1 MAQRPFVYRPRTVED
16 VLQRAQDNENRP
28 GIFLPSYN
36 IYKVRNGENWIRI
49 LPATW
54 DDARHW
60 GFDVFVHGGVG
71 ADRATVLCNARMG
84 NGKCPGCEIRVQEE
98 RAGADEATLRQ
109 LNATHRTVAWLID
122 RKAEEEGPQ
131 LWAMPY
137 QSVDLEIQ
145 ARSIDRTNGELYLV
159 DDLEAG
165 YDVTFNKTGKDLAT
179 RYVGVELVRHPSA
192 IDQVYFDYVIDHPI
206 PECLIWRSYEQV
218 LEMYTGGMIDAN
230 APTIAPRGAGL
241 PTLPYAWVD
250 HARPEPAGPRQRS
263 SVPPPTARPCLP
275 GALSP
280 ARATHLAEHLPK
292 RPQRPPHGARA
303 GGRHRKRRRLITIE
317 GSNTQSIQI
326 SPHQQSRTTAS
337 THRSTNR
344 STNMMEGNN
353 TKPNPLVKRH
363 RPGMKIPMRSTT
375 VTHHNSHNSHNS
387 TRGMYNVRYSLGNSK
402 HLYCPRAVW

>member
-60 GFDVFVHGGVG
+60 GFDVFVHWRSV
-71 ADRATVLCNARMG
+71 AQRLNRATVLCNARMG

-137 QSVDLEIQ
+137 QSVDLGIQ

-230 APTIAPRGAGL
+230 APTIAPRGAG
-241 PTLPYAWVD
+241 PTLPPRMGGSRPTRTGWTPPAEQRAPANGPSLPARGAI
-250 HARPEPAGPRQRS
+250 ARPSYPPSRAPAQA
-263 SVPPPTARPCLP
+263 PTA
-275 GALSP
+275 P
-280 ARATHLAEHLPK
+280 AA
-292 RPQRPPHGARA
+292 ARA
-303 GGRHRKRRRLITIE
+303 GQVVAAAE
-317 GSNTQSIQI
+317 G
-326 SPHQQSRTTAS
+326 A
-337 THRSTNR
+337 
-344 STNMMEGNN
+344 G
-353 TKPNPLVKRH
+353 
-363 RPGMKIPMRSTT
+363 
-375 VTHHNSHNSHNS
+375 
-387 TRGMYNVRYSLGNSK
+387 
-402 HLYCPRAVW
+402 